1 MYINCSNTGTPKSTP
16 KISLRKSI
24 SIEDQK
30 SQEKLLI
37 AVENDEDG
45 DNQKTTWKTGGKVPM
60 TLTETINNQ
69 KVSIDWHGK
78 CSI

>member
-1 MYINCSNTGTPKSTP
+1 M
-16 KISLRKSI
+16 RKSI

-37 AVENDEDG
+37 AVENDEDE
-45 DNQKTTWKTGGKVPM
+45 DNLKTWKTGGKVPM